1 MQPQKYSKN
10 SIQEMPVT
18 KPGTTV
24 NPIEPPE
31 QMTFNQLCECI
42 NKFFSTREYEVKQG
56 FKHGYGCIVGEDFT
70 NIDLLC
76 NLNEMIYN
84 YSNSNE
90 NLTKQDRV
98 NLNNLCKG
106 VQQVTKSLEQYNV
119 SSQIDQILI
128 SKLMGYILKIT
139 RNYFHDRH

>member
-24 NPIEPPE
+24 KATEPQE
-31 QMTFNQLCECI
+31 QMTYNQLCECI
-42 NKFFSTREYEVKQG
+42 NKFFSTREYEVKQS
-56 FKHGYGCIVGEDFT
+56 FKHGYGCVVGEDFT

-76 NLNEMIYN
+76 NLNDIIYN
-84 YSNSNE
+84 YSNTND

-98 NLNNLCKG
+98 NLRNMCQG
-106 VQQVTKSLEQYNV
+106 IQQVTKSLEQYNIG
-119 SSQIDQILI
+119 SQIDQVLI